1 MGFACKRG
9 PRTGLLSAVTV
20 GAKNAYRPP
29 FAARDVRKSE
39 GMVRVC
45 RHSIVALA
53 AVLPLS
59 VTFAGQVQALA
70 AKEPNKLAAHRAIY
84 EMTLDDARTASGIT
98 GIDGRMVFEFTGSE
112 CDGYSLNMRMV
123 TQMTDSQ
130 GQTNLTDLRSST
142 WEQGDGQKFRF
153 QSSQY
158 VNDKLGDVTMG
169 RAVRETP
176 NEAVKVKLS
185 QPGHA
190 ELNLTGSVLFP
201 TQHSLALIDA
211 AQAGQAIFQ
220 ARIYDGSEKGRKVYD
235 TTAFIGTLVGPGGDA
250 KLEDAAKDKG
260 LGELASWPVSI
271 GYFEPKAGD
280 LTPSYQIDFRLY
292 ENGVSRELVIDY
304 GDFSI
309 HGTLTALEYLK
320 APECG
325 DAKKH
330 P

>member
-1 MGFACKRG
+1 MMGFCQR
-9 PRTGLLSAVTV
+9 LLLVL
-20 GAKNAYRPP
+20 
-29 FAARDVRKSE
+29 
-39 GMVRVC
+39 
-45 RHSIVALA
+45 LA
-53 AVLPLS
+53 APLLGGMLAS
-59 VTFAGQVQALA
+59 HAQALA
-70 AKEPNKLAAHRAIY
+70 AKEPNKLVAHRAIY
-84 EMTLDDARTASGIT
+84 EMTLDDARSASGIT

-112 CDGYSLNMRMV
+112 CNGYSLNMRMV

-153 QSSQY
+153 QSAQY
-158 VNDKLGDVTMG
+158 LNDKLGDITMG

-185 QPGHA
+185 QPSLA
-190 ELNLTGSVLFP
+190 ELDLSGPVLFP

-211 AQAGQAIFQ
+211 ARAGQTLFQ
-220 ARIYDGSEKGRKVYD
+220 ARIYDGSEKGRKVYG
-235 TTAFIGTLVGPGGDA
+235 TTAFIGTLVQPGGDA
-250 KLEDAAKDKG
+250 KLEAAAKDKG

-271 GYFEPKAGD
+271 GYFEPKGGD

-292 ENGVSRELVIDY
+292 ENGVSRDLLIDY

-320 APECG
+320 APAC
-325 DAKKH
+325 

>member
-1 MGFACKRG
+1 MLGFCQR
-9 PRTGLLSAVTV
+9 LLLLL
-20 GAKNAYRPP
+20 
-29 FAARDVRKSE
+29 
-39 GMVRVC
+39 
-45 RHSIVALA
+45 LA
-53 AVLPLS
+53 APLLGG
-59 VTFAGQVQALA
+59 TLTGHAQALA
-70 AKEPNKLAAHRAIY
+70 AKEPNKLVAHRAIY
-84 EMTLDDARTASGIT
+84 EMTLDDGSSASGIN

-158 VNDKLGDVTMG
+158 LNDKLGDVTMG
-169 RAVRETP
+169 RAARESP

-185 QPGHA
+185 RPSHA
-190 ELNLTGSVLFP
+190 ELNLAGQVLFP

-211 AQAGQAIFQ
+211 ARAGQALFQ
-220 ARIYDGSEKGRKVYD
+220 AQIYDGSEKGRKVYD
-235 TTAFIGTLVGPGGDA
+235 TTAFIGTVVQPGGDA
-250 KLEDAAKDKG
+250 ELEAAAKDKG
-260 LGELASWPVSI
+260 LGALASWPVSI
-271 GYFEPKAGD
+271 GYFELKGGD

-292 ENGVSRELVIDY
+292 QNGVSRELLIDY

-320 APECG
+320 APEC
-325 DAKKH
+325 H
-330 P
+330 

>member
-1 MGFACKRG
+1 MVGSSWWRV
-9 PRTGLLSAVTV
+9 LLLPLVAPLV
-20 GAKNAYRPP
+20 GALASHAY
-29 FAARDVRKSE
+29 
-39 GMVRVC
+39 
-45 RHSIVALA
+45 ALA
-53 AVLPLS
+53 
-59 VTFAGQVQALA
+59 G
-70 AKEPNKLAAHRAIY
+70 KEPAKLVAHRAIY

-153 QSSQY
+153 QSAQY
-158 VNDKLGDVTMG
+158 LNDKLGDVTMG
-169 RAVRETP
+169 RAVREPP
-176 NEAVKVKLS
+176 NQAVKVKLS
-185 QPGHA
+185 QPSHA
-190 ELNLTGSVLFP
+190 ELNLSGQVLFP

-211 AQAGQAIFQ
+211 ARAGQSLFQ

-235 TTAFIGTLVGPGGDA
+235 TTAFIGSKVEAGADA
-250 KLEDAAKDKG
+250 DKLEPAAKEKG

-271 GYFEPKAGD
+271 GYFEPKGGD

-292 ENGVSRELVIDY
+292 ENGVSRELRIDY

-309 HGTLTALEYLK
+309 HGTLSALEYLK
-320 APECG
+320 PTECR
-325 DAKKH
+325 
-330 P
+330 

>member
-1 MGFACKRG
+1 M
-9 PRTGLLSAVTV
+9 
-20 GAKNAYRPP
+20 
-29 FAARDVRKSE
+29 
-39 GMVRVC
+39 
-45 RHSIVALA
+45 VALA
-53 AVLPLS
+53 AALLGGAL
-59 VTFAGQVQALA
+59 TGQAQALA
-70 AKEPNKLAAHRAIY
+70 AKEPNKLVAHRAIY

-142 WEQGDGQKFRF
+142 WEQGDGQNFRF
-153 QSSQY
+153 QSAQY
-158 VNDKLGDVTMG
+158 LNDKLGDITMG

-185 QPGHA
+185 QPAHA
-190 ELNLTGSVLFP
+190 ELNLAGPVLFP
-201 TQHSLALIDA
+201 TQHSFALIEA
-211 AQAGQAIFQ
+211 ARAGRTLFQ

-235 TTAFIGTLVGPGGDA
+235 TTAFIGTMVAPGADA
-250 KLEDAAKDKG
+250 KLEAAAKDKG

-271 GYFEPKAGD
+271 GYFEPKGGD

-292 ENGVSRELVIDY
+292 ENGVSRELLIDY

-309 HGTLTALEYLK
+309 HGTLTALEYLR
-320 APECG
+320 APECPK
-325 DAKKH
+325 ARF
-330 P
+330 